1 MNNEEQFVFNNDTH
15 EEQEIAQVSALLE
28 NEAVIREHREKLA
41 KQKLKPSL
49 EKKGLIFSGLSP
61 DGSLPETIELENH
74 PWFIGV
80 QFHPEFKSR
89 PLAPHPLFSSFIKA
103 AKNHK

>member
-49 EKKGLIFSGLSP
+49 EECIECGNEIPKARQQLVSGV
-61 DGSLPETIELENH
+61 ELCVDCASVRER
-74 PWFIGV
+74 F
-80 QFHPEFKSR
+80 
-89 PLAPHPLFSSFIKA
+89 A
-103 AKNHK
+103 